1 MSKSK
6 KIGLGSLSGMV
17 FSTNPDAMPKE
28 EIEEVATLDVKEQ
41 KLRVILDKKQR
52 AGKVVTL
59 VEGFVGNEDDFQSLA
74 KKIKT
79 KCGTG
84 GSAKEG
90 IILIQGDYKIK
101 IATWLQEWGYTKT
114 KAV

>member
-6 KIGLGSLSGMV
+6 KLGLGSLSGLV
-17 FSTNPDAMPKE
+17 FSTDPDAIPKE
-28 EIEEVATLDVKEQ
+28 ELIEEETLSDKDQ

-52 AGKVVTL
+52 GGKVVTL
-59 VEGFVGNEDDFQSLA
+59 VEGFIGKEEDFQALG
-74 KKIKT
+74 KRIKT

-84 GSAKEG
+84 GTVKDG
-90 IILIQGDYKIK
+90 VILIQGDCKLK
-101 IATWLQEWGYTKT
+101 IAAWLQEWGYRKT

>member
-1 MSKSK
+1 MSSNK
-6 KIGLGSLSGMV
+6 KIGLATLSGLV
-17 FSTNPDAMPKE
+17 YSTNPDAMPEAPE
-28 EIEEVATLDVKEQ
+28 ECTETLAAKEQ

-59 VEGFVGNEDDFQSLA
+59 VEGFIGNDEDFQALG

-84 GSAKEG
+84 GSVKDG
-90 IILIQGDYKIK
+90 VILIQGDYKLK
-101 IATWLQEWGYTKT
+101 IATWLQEWGYSKT
-114 KAV
+114 KPV

>member
-1 MSKSK
+1 MSNKK
-6 KIGLGSLSGMV
+6 KIGLSSLSGLV
-17 FSTNPDAMPKE
+17 YSTNPNAIPEEPE
-28 EIEEVATLDVKEQ
+28 EILDTLAAKDQ

-59 VEGFVGNEDDFQSLA
+59 VEGFIGNEEDFQALA

-84 GSAKEG
+84 GSAKDG
-90 IILIQGDYKIK
+90 VILIQGDYKIK
-101 IATWLQEWGYTKT
+101 
-114 KAV
+114 